1 MFQVLY
7 GKHQQ
12 PLHLVGGKTKVLTK
26 EDVLVRKIDGT
37 LIPKDINVG
46 TEEEPEY
53 IKMTPLV
60 FGEILKLGKLKTPN
74 EREQM
79 IIKLLS
85 EHLIE
90 PKLTVEEILESNNIL
105 IQKFINAMN
114 ELSNI
119 K

>member
-1 MFQVLY
+1 M
-7 GKHQQ
+7 
-12 PLHLVGGKTKVLTK
+12 GGKIKILTK

-46 TEEEPEY
+46 TEENPEFV
-53 IKMTPLV
+53 KMTPLV
-60 FGEILKLGKLKTPN
+60 FGEILKLGKLKTPD
-74 EREQM
+74 EREKM
-79 IIKLLS
+79 IVQLLS

-90 PKLTVEEILESNNIL
+90 PKLTVEEILESNNVL

>member
-1 MFQVLY
+1 M
-7 GKHQQ
+7 HQQ

-26 EDVLVRKIDGT
+26 EDVLIRKLDGT

-46 TEEEPEY
+46 TEENPEY

-60 FGEILKLGKLKTPN
+60 FGEILKLGKLKTPA
-74 EREQM
+74 ERETM

-85 EHLIE
+85 EHLVE
-90 PKLTVEEILESNNIL
+90 PQLTVEEILESDNVL
-105 IQKFINAMN
+105 IQKFIGAMN
-114 ELSNI
+114 ELSQL